1 MIHAYAAFEPG
12 GALQP
17 FEYDPGPLG
26 VGEVG
31 IGGLGHLAL
40 KFLNAWGCEVT
51 AFTASESK
59 RDEALRLGAHET
71 LDSRDT
77 RAGGRRWSLR
87 PDPLDGQREAG
98 LERLPGHPETPG
110 AGCTSSAPRWSRSTS
125 PCSRCSRDSKASPP
139 RRSAAPRPP
148 AGCSSS
154 PSDTASR
161 RRRNTSRSNASTTPS
176 PACAAVRPAIGSS
189 STAARPPVIRLP
201 PEWPTPWHSGT
212 GCEFLPAA
220 SL

>member
-40 KFLNAWGCEVT
+40 KFLNARGCEVT

-110 AGCTSSAPRWSRSTS
+110 PVALHRRHAGADRRRRVPAARGIAKHLRLAGRQPRDH
-125 PCSRCSRDSKASPP
+125 PRDARVRPP
-139 RRSAAPRPP
+139 TRHRAGDGTLPARTRQRRHRPP
-148 AGCSSS
+148 AQ
-154 PSDTASR
+154 R
-161 RRRNTSRSNASTTPS
+161 
-176 PACAAVRPAIGSS
+176 
-189 STAARPPVIRLP
+189 
-201 PEWPTPWHSGT
+201 
-212 GCEFLPAA
+212 
-220 SL
+220 